1 MDPGS
6 LRSEV
11 SILNDPG
18 GVKEMPGRGEVSAGF
33 YRKKDGFL
41 VLPIEPALLLAP
53 RFSFKTGGGKK
64 LNRLTGGKRMIIKK
78 SNLAWIQRFICPSSF
93 QWNVQVFKSNT
104 SVMKERISNGE
115 SVDSFGSLNCP
126 FAAAEMER

>member
-78 SNLAWIQRFICPSSF
+78 SELGMDPALYLP
-93 QWNVQVFKSNT
+93 FKFS
-104 SVMKERISNGE
+104 MKRPG
-115 SVDSFGSLNCP
+115 L
-126 FAAAEMER
+126 